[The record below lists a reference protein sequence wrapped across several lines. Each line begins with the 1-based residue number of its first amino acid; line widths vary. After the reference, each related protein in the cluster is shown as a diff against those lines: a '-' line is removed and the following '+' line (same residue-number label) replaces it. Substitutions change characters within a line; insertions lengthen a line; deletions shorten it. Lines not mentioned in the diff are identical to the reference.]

1 MWSSRSRFIIKIIKK
16 ANIDKYQ
23 RYLGKSNLEIDIMS
37 FKIIPHFNQ
46 EVDFF
51 AYLDAILIIL
61 LSYKKLEYIY
71 TVTE

>member
-1 MWSSRSRFIIKIIKK
+1 
-16 ANIDKYQ
+16 
-23 RYLGKSNLEIDIMS
+23 MS

-46 EVDFF
+46 EADFF
-51 AYLDAILIIL
+51 VYLDAILIIL